1 MTDLA
6 KLARKLERIG
16 FGTKIE
22 GENLIV
28 YEGWMKDCLLILGVK
43 TYKDGVMKRARQ
55 LEAEYGLKLVSCTIQ
70 NGISRTVFRGKD
82 L

>member
-6 KLARKLERIG
+6 KLSCKLKRLG

-22 GENLIV
+22 EGNLIV
-28 YEGWMKDCLLILGVK
+28 YEGWMEDCLLILGVK

-55 LEAEYGLKLVSCTIQ
+55 LEAEYGLKLVSCTIR
-70 NGISRTVFRGKD
+70 NSISRTVFRGKD